1 MSAILKVDDLHVGY
15 GRFKVL
21 HSLSFEVEEG
31 QVLGV
36 IGPNGAGKTTLMNAI
51 SGLIMPYQGSIVFC
65 GHDITE
71 LSCDKR
77 CRLGLGRTY
86 QIPRPFERLT
96 VYENVLV
103 GASYGTGKSE
113 KASASHALDSLN
125 TTGLFDKCGVIA
137 GHLTLLDRK
146 RLEVAR
152 ALATQPALL
161 LLDEVAAGLTDAEV
175 HEVMDLVESLKQTGI
190 TIIWIE
196 HVIKTMVESTDMIL
210 CLATGTKLI
219 YGTPSEVMNSAE
231 VEEVYLGVE
240 ED

>member
-1 MSAILKVDDLHVGY
+1 MSTILNVDNLHVGY
-15 GRFKVL
+15 GKFRVL
-21 HSLSFEVEEG
+21 HSLSFEVEQG

-36 IGPNGAGKTTLMNAI
+36 IGPNGAGKTTLMNAL
-51 SGLIMPYQGSIVFC
+51 SGLIMPYDGSIIFYD
-65 GHDITE
+65 HNITK

-96 VYENVLV
+96 VFENVLV
-103 GASYGTGKSE
+103 GAAYGTGKTE
-113 KASASHALDSLN
+113 HAATPLALDALHV
-125 TTGLFDKCGVIA
+125 TALYDKRDVMA
-137 GHLTLLDRK
+137 GQLTLLDRK

-152 ALATQPALL
+152 ALGTQPKLL

-175 HEVMDLVESLKQTGI
+175 HEVMGLVESLKETGI

-196 HVIKTMVESTDMIL
+196 HVIRTMVESTDKIL

-219 YGTPSEVMNSAE
+219 FGDPMDVMNSKE